1 MSLKRCKKVAVM
13 LFTVGLILGLMNPA
27 QAQLKSMAM
36 PKFSA
41 QPKSGFGAKLGYFMP
56 GDEDV
61 KDIWGS
67 GSIFGVDYLYAFPP
81 FGIDFGVEYF
91 SKVEKKTAF
100 GITSKAEWRVIPIT
114 ATFLYFLSNCPMC
127 LMPMREGFSPYIG
140 VGIGY
145 YLTRVDVETPL
156 PGIPL
161 FAGNAEES
169 SIGFHVQGGF
179 TLGKNFF
186 TEVKYSTAG
195 IKDDI
200 KENAGEFTILV
211 GYRF

>member
-36 PKFSA
+36 PKSPA

-61 KDIWGS
+61 KLIWGS
-67 GSIFGVDYLYAFPP
+67 GFIFGVDYLYAFPP
-81 FGIDFGVEYF
+81 YGIDFGVEYF
-91 SKVEKKTAF
+91 SKEEEKTAF
-100 GITSKAEWRVIPIT
+100 GITSKAEWRVIPLT
-114 ATFLYFLSNCPMC
+114 ATFLYFFSNCPMC
-127 LMPMREGFSPYIG
+127 LMPMREGLSAYIG

-156 PGIPL
+156 AGIPL

-169 SIGFHVQGGF
+169 GIGFHVQGGF
-179 TLGKNFF
+179 ALGKNFF
-186 TEVKYSTAG
+186 AEVKYSTVG
-195 IKDDI
+195 LKGDI
-200 KENAGEFTILV
+200 DKNAGGFTIFV
-211 GYRF
+211 GYRL